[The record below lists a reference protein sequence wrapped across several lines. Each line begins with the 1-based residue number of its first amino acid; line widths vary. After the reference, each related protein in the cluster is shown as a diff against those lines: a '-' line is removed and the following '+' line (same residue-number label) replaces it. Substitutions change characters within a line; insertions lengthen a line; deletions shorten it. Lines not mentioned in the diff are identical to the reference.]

1 MSKRYGNHLMEIYNA
16 GLTGP
21 YPVDADR
28 TEQRA
33 SQAPLWESV
42 VSAVATAVWSTEN
55 ISSERAT
62 ITKTTH
68 RRGAGVRSA
77 TGAGEATSSGTS
89 MPLSRPEP
97 GPPRAAA

>member
-1 MSKRYGNHLMEIYNA
+1 MSKRYGNHQMEIYNA

-33 SQAPLWESV
+33 SQAPPLWE
-42 VSAVATAVWSTEN
+42 SAVATAVWSTEN

-77 TGAGEATSSGTS
+77 TGAGETTSSGTS